1 MGASDFAL
9 PVALL
14 AGVWLIKEVKDIK
27 IPTFQFP
34 TVEEAVRERTEALQT
49 YEAER
54 TTDALRIE
62 SERAATALAEPTSS
76 YGTVSALGQAYTG
89 TWFNTPGKA
98 GDSCHVLY
106 AHSRGSNATRY
117 FTGPHC
123 RQARMQGLI
132 Q

>member
-1 MGASDFAL
+1 MAVGDFAL

-14 AGVWLIKEVKDIK
+14 AGVWLLKEVKSFEL
-27 IPTFQFP
+27 PTFQFP
-34 TVEEAVRERTEALQT
+34 SIEEAVQERTEALQT

-54 TTDALRIE
+54 TTDAMRIE
-62 SERAATALAEPTSS
+62 SERAAVALDLPTTN
-76 YGTVSALGQAYTG
+76 YGTVSALGTAYTG
-89 TWFNTPGKA
+89 LWSVTPGKA

-106 AHSRGSNATRY
+106 ASSRGSNATRY

-132 Q
+132 